1 MAIVE
6 YGVVLAIGLLD
17 LVEALGDQEGPHAVA
32 RQEGQAGLEEVQPA
46 ERGKLVEHQE
56 EPVTLGFCVI
66 AAASVQPLCQAPPDL
81 VQDQAD
87 QRLGAADVRGRYH
100 QVQRDRVRGFR
111 SEEHTSELQS
121 LMRNSYAV
129 FCLKKTN
136 K

>member
-1 MAIVE
+1 MRISDWSSDVCSS
-6 YGVVLAIGLLD
+6 D
-17 LVEALGDQEGPHAVA
+17 L
-32 RQEGQAGLEEVQPA
+32 QAGLEEVQPA

-100 QVQRDRVRGFR
+100 QVQRDRVRGFDEVGDAPVRAGGYR
-111 SEEHTSELQS
+111 SNRGSAVQLEEGQGSRELGRAS
-121 LMRNSYAV
+121 CRERW
-129 FCLKKTN
+129 C
-136 K
+136 

>member
-1 MAIVE
+1 MRISDWSSDVCSS
-6 YGVVLAIGLLD
+6 D
-17 LVEALGDQEGPHAVA
+17 L
-32 RQEGQAGLEEVQPA
+32 QAGLEEVQPA

-100 QVQRDRVRGFR
+100 QVQRDRVRGFDEVGDAPVRSGGYRSNRGR
-111 SEEHTSELQS
+111 SEEQTSELQS
-121 LMRNSYAV
+121 LMRISYAG
-129 FCLKKTN
+129 FCLKKN
-136 K
+136 KYI